1 MAYQGS
7 GDTSWLA
14 MLLGVQ
20 TGGCAKAPAL
30 ASSVGKREY
39 NMAATQR
46 WLLFGTLLASLA
58 GLAGC
63 SSIGTLNTVNSLT
76 PGDSGTERIATDIA
90 FGSDPRQKL
99 DIYSPTAGGKAPVI
113 VFFYGGSWNSGRR
126 QDYAFA
132 ARALAA
138 KGFVV
143 VVPDYRLVPQVHFP
157 AFVEDGA
164 SAIAWTRSHIA
175 EHGGD
180 PARIGVS
187 GHSAGAYIALMLA
200 LDPQW
205 LARAGAPGAIKA
217 AVGLAGPYDFLP
229 FVPGGAADLAL
240 GGPGDLAFTQPIRF
254 ASADAPPVLLLNGAG
269 DTTVLPRNATNL
281 AAALTARGG
290 VAQARIYP
298 EIGHI
303 GILLA
308 LSKPFRGKAPALED
322 SAGFFH
328 KQLG

>member
-1 MAYQGS
+1 
-7 GDTSWLA
+7 
-14 MLLGVQ
+14 
-20 TGGCAKAPAL
+20 
-30 ASSVGKREY
+30 
-39 NMAATQR
+39 MAATRR
-46 WLLFGTLLASLA
+46 WILLGTITAGLASLA
-58 GLAGC
+58 GC
-63 SSIGTLNTVNSLT
+63 SSLGTLNTVNSLT
-76 PGDSGTERIATDIA
+76 PGDGGTDRVASDIA
-90 FGSDPRQKL
+90 YGSDPRQRL
-99 DIYSPTAGGKAPVI
+99 DIYKPDGAGKAPVI

-138 KGFVV
+138 QGFVV
-143 VVPDYRLVPQVHFP
+143 VVPDYRLAPDVHFP

-164 SAIAWTRSHIA
+164 AAVAWTRAHIA
-175 EHGGD
+175 DEGGD
-180 PARIGVS
+180 PAHIGVS

-205 LARAGAPGAIKA
+205 LAKAGVPGAIKA

-229 FVPGGAADLAL
+229 FVPGGAADVAL
-240 GGPGDLAFTQPIRF
+240 GGPGDLAPTQPIRF
-254 ASADAPPVLLLNGAG
+254 ARADAPPVLLLNGAG

-281 AAALTARGG
+281 AAALTAKGA
-290 VAQARIYP
+290 VAAARIYP

-308 LSKPFRGKAPALED
+308 ISKPFRGKAPALAD

-328 KQLG
+328 KHLG

>member
-1 MAYQGS
+1 M
-7 GDTSWLA
+7 
-14 MLLGVQ
+14 M
-20 TGGCAKAPAL
+20 
-30 ASSVGKREY
+30 
-39 NMAATQR
+39 MAATRR
-46 WLLFGTLLASLA
+46 WLLLGTLMA
-58 GLAGC
+58 GLAGLSGC
-63 SSIGTLNTVNSLT
+63 SSLGTLNAVNSLT
-76 PGDSGTERIATDIA
+76 PGDGGTVRVATDIA
-90 FGSDPRQKL
+90 FGSDPRQML
-99 DIYSPTAGGKAPVI
+99 DIYTPEGVTKAPVV

-138 KGFVV
+138 QGFVV
-143 VVPDYRLVPQVHFP
+143 VVPDYRLVPQVKFP

-164 SAIAWTRSHIA
+164 AAVAWTRAHIA

-180 PARIGVS
+180 PARIGVT

-205 LARAGAPGAIKA
+205 LAKAGAPGTIKA

-240 GGPGDLAFTQPIRF
+240 GGPGDLTMTQPIRF
-254 ASADAPPVLLLNGAG
+254 ASSSAPPVLLLNGAG

-281 AAALTARGG
+281 AAALTAKGA
-290 VAQARIYP
+290 VAEARIYP

-308 LSKPFRGKAPALED
+308 ISKPFRSKAPALAD

>member
-1 MAYQGS
+1 MPI
-7 GDTSWLA
+7 TRRL
-14 MLLGVQ
+14 
-20 TGGCAKAPAL
+20 
-30 ASSVGKREY
+30 
-39 NMAATQR
+39 
-46 WLLFGTLLASLA
+46 LLAVTALIVAPLSI
-58 GLAGC
+58 AGC
-63 SSIGTLNTVNSLT
+63 SSLGTLNAVNNLT
-76 PGDSGTERIATDIA
+76 PGDGGTDRVAVDIA

-99 DIYSPTAGGKAPVI
+99 DVYTPAGTAKAPVV
-113 VFFYGGSWNSGRR
+113 VFFYGGSWSSGRR

-138 KGFVV
+138 QGFVV
-143 VVPDYRLVPQVHFP
+143 VVPDYRLVPQVKFP

-164 SAIAWTRSHIA
+164 AAIAWARAHVA
-175 EHGGD
+175 DHGGD
-180 PARIGVS
+180 PARIGVA

-205 LARAGAPGAIKA
+205 LAKAGAPGAIKA

-240 GGPGDLAFTQPIRF
+240 GGPGDLTPTQPIGF
-254 ASADAPPVLLLNGAG
+254 ARADAPPVLLLNGAE

-281 AAALTARGG
+281 AAALTAKG
-290 VAQARIYP
+290 AIAETRIYP
-298 EIGHI
+298 DIGHI

-308 LSKPFRGKAPALED
+308 VSKPFRGKAPALAD
-322 SAGFFH
+322 SAGFLH

>member
-1 MAYQGS
+1 MPI
-7 GDTSWLA
+7 TRRL
-14 MLLGVQ
+14 
-20 TGGCAKAPAL
+20 
-30 ASSVGKREY
+30 
-39 NMAATQR
+39 
-46 WLLFGTLLASLA
+46 LLAVTTLVVAPLA
-58 GLAGC
+58 IAGC
-63 SSIGTLNTVNSLT
+63 SSLGTLNAVNNLT
-76 PGDSGTERIATDIA
+76 PGDGGTDRVAVDIA

-99 DIYSPTAGGKAPVI
+99 DIYTPAGTGKAPVV
-113 VFFYGGSWNSGRR
+113 VFFYGGSWSSGRR

-138 KGFVV
+138 QGFVV
-143 VVPDYRLVPQVHFP
+143 VVPDYRLVPQVKFP

-164 SAIAWTRSHIA
+164 AAVAWARAHIGD
-175 EHGGD
+175 HGGD
-180 PARIGVS
+180 PARIGVA

-205 LARAGAPGAIKA
+205 LAKAGAPGAIKA

-240 GGPGDLAFTQPIRF
+240 GGPGDLGVTQPIRF
-254 ASADAPPVLLLNGAG
+254 ARADAPPVLLLNGAE

-281 AAALTARGG
+281 AGALTAKGA
-290 VAQARIYP
+290 VAETRIYP
-298 EIGHI
+298 KIGHI

-308 LSKPFRGKAPALED
+308 VSKPFRGKAPALAD
-322 SAGFFH
+322 SAGFLH

>member
-1 MAYQGS
+1 MA
-7 GDTSWLA
+7 T
-14 MLLGVQ
+14 
-20 TGGCAKAPAL
+20 
-30 ASSVGKREY
+30 R
-39 NMAATQR
+39 R
-46 WLLFGTLLASLA
+46 WLLLGTFVA
-58 GLAGC
+58 GLTTLAGC
-63 SSIGTLNTVNSLT
+63 SSLGTLNTVNSLT
-76 PGDSGTERIATDIA
+76 PGDGGTDRVARDIA
-90 FGSDPRQKL
+90 YGNDPRQML
-99 DIYSPTAGGKAPVI
+99 DIYAPEIGARPSGAGVI
-113 VFFYGGSWNSGRR
+113 IFFYGGSWNSGRR

-143 VVPDYRLVPQVHFP
+143 VVPDYRLAPQVHFP

-164 SAIAWTRSHIA
+164 SAVAWTRSHIA

-229 FVPGGAADLAL
+229 FVPGGAADVAL

-254 ASADAPPVLLLNGAG
+254 ASAAAPPVLLLNGGG

-281 AAALTARGG
+281 AAALTAKGA
-290 VAQARIYP
+290 VAEAIIYP

-328 KQLG
+328 RQLG

>member
-1 MAYQGS
+1 MPI
-7 GDTSWLA
+7 TRRL
-14 MLLGVQ
+14 
-20 TGGCAKAPAL
+20 
-30 ASSVGKREY
+30 
-39 NMAATQR
+39 
-46 WLLFGTLLASLA
+46 LLAVTALIVAPLA
-58 GLAGC
+58 IAGC
-63 SSIGTLNTVNSLT
+63 SSLGTLNAVNSLT
-76 PGDSGTERIATDIA
+76 PGDGGTDRVAVDIA

-99 DIYSPTAGGKAPVI
+99 DIYTPAGTAKAPVI
-113 VFFYGGSWNSGRR
+113 VFFYGGSWSSGRR

-138 KGFVV
+138 QGFVV
-143 VVPDYRLVPQVHFP
+143 VVPDYRLVPQVKFP

-164 SAIAWTRSHIA
+164 AAVAWARAHIA
-175 EHGGD
+175 DHGGD
-180 PARIGVS
+180 PARIGVA

-205 LARAGAPGAIKA
+205 LAKAGAPGAIKA

-240 GGPGDLAFTQPIRF
+240 GGPGDLAPTQPIGF
-254 ASADAPPVLLLNGAG
+254 ARADAPPVLLLNGAE

-281 AAALTARGG
+281 AAALTAKG
-290 VAQARIYP
+290 AIAETRIYP
-298 EIGHI
+298 DIGHI

-308 LSKPFRGKAPALED
+308 VSKPFRSKAPALAD
-322 SAGFFH
+322 SAGFLH